1 MNAGAPTGISTR
13 RRLVLQLTPL
23 LDLLFIVLFAQYIDL
38 QEATRREIAQ
48 ETRRREEETKR
59 RQEAENSESE
69 AAKLRTDALS
79 QVAELNRR
87 LEQFEIEKR
96 RLARELELARAET
109 QREGQAREELEKL
122 AARDRAAIGSLV
134 QNVLRINQDAIL
146 EAIQG
151 APATDRQRLR
161 ASFEEMNT
169 KSAAAVIHHLRAT
182 DELKKR
188 ADLWELYIGD
198 DNSVRVTIAGEV
210 MAENLQVQ
218 SPDRLANAVVEA
230 ARQRGEP
237 KSLVI
242 ILLSWSNAD
251 RRTRDLARQ
260 ALEDVVT
267 VLKAQWP
274 GKRIEVAPLG
284 YTPVPP

>member
-1 MNAGAPTGISTR
+1 MDARTR
-13 RRLVLQLTPL
+13 RRFTLQLTPL
-23 LDLLFIVLFAQYIDL
+23 LDLLFIVLYAQYIDL

-48 ETRRREEETKR
+48 ETHRRH
-59 RQEAENSESE
+59 EAEQAEHE

-79 QVAELNRR
+79 QLTELNQKV
-87 LEQFEIEKR
+87 EQFEIEKR
-96 RLARELELARAET
+96 RLTRELELARAET
-109 QREGQAREELEKL
+109 QKEGQAREELEKL
-122 AARDRAAIGSLV
+122 AAKDRAAIGQLV
-134 QNVLRINQDAIL
+134 QSVLRINQDAIL

-151 APATDRQRLR
+151 SPAADRQRLR
-161 ASFEEMNT
+161 ASFEEMNA

-182 DELKKR
+182 EELKKR
-188 ADLWELYIGD
+188 ADLWEVYIGD
-198 DNSVRVTIAGEV
+198 DNTVRLTLVGDV

-218 SPDRLANAVVEA
+218 SPDQLANAIAEA

-251 RRTRDLARQ
+251 RRTRDLTRQ
-260 ALEDVVT
+260 ALDDVVT
-267 VLKAQWP
+267 VLKADWP

>member
-1 MNAGAPTGISTR
+1 MDARTR
-13 RRLVLQLTPL
+13 RRFTLQLTPL
-23 LDLLFIVLFAQYIDL
+23 LDLLFIVLYAQYIDL
-38 QEATRREIAQ
+38 QAATRREIAQ
-48 ETRRREEETKR
+48 ETVR
-59 RQEAENSESE
+59 RQDAEKAEHE

-79 QVAELNRR
+79 QLAELNQKV
-87 LEQFEIEKR
+87 EQFEIEKR
-96 RLARELELARAET
+96 RLNRELELARAET
-109 QREGQAREELEKL
+109 QKEGMAREELEKL
-122 AARDRAAIGSLV
+122 AAKDRAAIGQLV
-134 QNVLRINQDAIL
+134 QSVLRINQDAIL

-151 APATDRQRLR
+151 APTADRQRLR
-161 ASFEEMNT
+161 ASFEEMST

-182 DELKKR
+182 EELKKR
-188 ADLWELYIGD
+188 ADLWEVYIGD
-198 DNSVRVTIAGEV
+198 DNAVRLTLVGDV

-218 SPDRLANAVVEA
+218 SADQLANAVAEA

-260 ALEDVVT
+260 ALDDVVT
-267 VLKAQWP
+267 VLKADWP

>member
-1 MNAGAPTGISTR
+1 MDARTR
-13 RRLVLQLTPL
+13 RRFTLQLAPL
-23 LDLLFIVLFAQYIDL
+23 LDLLFIVLYAQYIDL

-48 ETRRREEETKR
+48 ATQRS
-59 RQEAENSESE
+59 QEAQQAGLE

-79 QVAELNRR
+79 QVADLNQR

-96 RLARELELARAET
+96 RLTRELELARAET
-109 QREGQAREELEKL
+109 EKEGQAREELEKL
-122 AARDRAAIGSLV
+122 AAKDRTAIGQLV
-134 QNVLRINQDAIL
+134 QNVLKINQDSIL

-151 APATDRQRLR
+151 VPTADRQRLR
-161 ASFEEMNT
+161 ASFEEMSS

-182 DELKKR
+182 EELKKR
-188 ADLWELYIGD
+188 ADLWEVYIAD
-198 DNSVRVTIAGEV
+198 DNTVRVTVVGEV
-210 MAENLQVQ
+210 MVENLQVASADQ
-218 SPDRLANAVVEA
+218 LANAVAEV

-251 RRTRDLARQ
+251 RRTRDLTRQ
-260 ALEDVVT
+260 ALDDVTT
-267 VLKAQWP
+267 VLKADWP

>member
-1 MNAGAPTGISTR
+1 MDARTR
-13 RRLVLQLTPL
+13 RRFTLQLTPL
-23 LDLLFIVLFAQYIDL
+23 LDLLFIVLYAQYIDL
-38 QEATRREIAQ
+38 QESTRREIAQ
-48 ETRRREEETKR
+48 ETVR
-59 RQEAENSESE
+59 RQDAEHAEHE

-79 QVAELNRR
+79 QLTELNQKV
-87 LEQFEIEKR
+87 EQFEIEKR
-96 RLARELELARAET
+96 RLNRELELARAET
-109 QREGQAREELEKL
+109 QKEGQAREELEKL
-122 AARDRAAIGSLV
+122 AAKDRAAIGQLV
-134 QNVLRINQDAIL
+134 QSVLRINQDAIL

-151 APATDRQRLR
+151 APTADRQRLR
-161 ASFEEMNT
+161 ASFEEMSA

-182 DELKKR
+182 EELKKR
-188 ADLWELYIGD
+188 ADLWEVYIGD
-198 DNSVRVTIAGEV
+198 DNTVRLTLVGDV

-218 SPDRLANAVVEA
+218 SPDQLANAIAEA

-251 RRTRDLARQ
+251 RRTRDLTRQ
-260 ALEDVVT
+260 ALDDVVT
-267 VLKAQWP
+267 VLKADWP

>member
-1 MNAGAPTGISTR
+1 MDARTR
-13 RRLVLQLTPL
+13 RRFTLQLTPL
-23 LDLLFIVLFAQYIDL
+23 LDLLFIVLYAQYIDL

-48 ETRRREEETKR
+48 ETVR
-59 RQEAENSESE
+59 RQDAEKAEHE

-79 QVAELNRR
+79 QLAELNQKV
-87 LEQFEIEKR
+87 EQFEIEKR
-96 RLARELELARAET
+96 RLNRELELARAET
-109 QREGQAREELEKL
+109 QKEGLAREELEKL
-122 AARDRAAIGSLV
+122 AAKDRAAIGQLV
-134 QNVLRINQDAIL
+134 QSVLRINQDAIL

-151 APATDRQRLR
+151 SPTADRQRLR
-161 ASFEEMNT
+161 ASFEEMST

-182 DELKKR
+182 EELKKR
-188 ADLWELYIGD
+188 ADLWEVYIGD
-198 DNSVRVTIAGEV
+198 DNAVRLTMVGDV

-218 SPDRLANAVVEA
+218 SADQLANAFAEA

-251 RRTRDLARQ
+251 RRTRDLTRQ
-260 ALEDVVT
+260 ALDDVVT
-267 VLKAQWP
+267 VLKADWP

>member
-1 MNAGAPTGISTR
+1 MDARTR
-13 RRLVLQLTPL
+13 RRFTLQLAPL

-38 QEATRREIAQ
+38 QEATKREIAQ
-48 ETRRREEETKR
+48 ATQRS
-59 RQEAENSESE
+59 QEAVQAERE
-69 AAKLRTDALS
+69 AARLRTDALS
-79 QVAELNRR
+79 QVSELNQR

-96 RLARELELARAET
+96 RLQRELELARAET
-109 QREGQAREELEKL
+109 QKEGQAREELEKL
-122 AARDRAAIGSLV
+122 AAKDRTAIGQLV
-134 QNVLRINQDAIL
+134 QNVLRINQDSIL

-151 APATDRQRLR
+151 APAPDRQRLR

-169 KSAAAVIHHLRAT
+169 KSAAAVIHHLRST
-182 DELKKR
+182 EELKKR
-188 ADLWELYIGD
+188 ADLWEVYID
-198 DNSVRVTIAGEV
+198 DNNSVRVTLVGEV

-218 SPDRLANAVVEA
+218 SPDQLANTIAEV

-260 ALEDVVT
+260 ALDDVVT
-267 VLKAQWP
+267 VLKADWP

>member
-1 MNAGAPTGISTR
+1 MDARTR
-13 RRLVLQLTPL
+13 RRFTLQLAPL

-38 QEATRREIAQ
+38 QEATKREIAQ
-48 ETRRREEETKR
+48 ATQRS
-59 RQEAENSESE
+59 QEAEQQRGNAEMAERE

-79 QVAELNRR
+79 QVSELNQR

-96 RLARELELARAET
+96 RLTRELELARAATEK
-109 QREGQAREELEKL
+109 EGMAREELEKL
-122 AARDRAAIGSLV
+122 AAKDRTAIGSLV
-134 QNVLRINQDAIL
+134 QNVLRINQDSIL

-151 APATDRQRLR
+151 APAPDRQRLR
-161 ASFEEMNT
+161 ASFEEMSS

-182 DELKKR
+182 EELKKR
-188 ADLWELYIGD
+188 ADLWEVYIGD
-198 DNSVRVTIAGEV
+198 DNTVKVTVVGEV
-210 MAENLQVQ
+210 MAENLQVL
-218 SPDRLANAVVEA
+218 SPDQLANTIAEA

-260 ALEDVVT
+260 ALDDVVT
-267 VLKAQWP
+267 VLKADWP

>member
-1 MNAGAPTGISTR
+1 MDARTR
-13 RRLVLQLTPL
+13 RRFTLQLTPL
-23 LDLLFIVLFAQYIDL
+23 LDLLFIVLYAQYIDL

-48 ETRRREEETKR
+48 ETVR
-59 RQEAENSESE
+59 RQEAEKAEHE

-79 QVAELNRR
+79 QLAELNQKV
-87 LEQFEIEKR
+87 EQFEIEKR
-96 RLARELELARAET
+96 RLNRELELARAET
-109 QREGQAREELEKL
+109 QKEGQAREELEKL
-122 AARDRAAIGSLV
+122 AAKDRAAIGQLV
-134 QNVLRINQDAIL
+134 QGVLKINQDAIL

-151 APATDRQRLR
+151 APVTDRQRLR
-161 ASFEEMNT
+161 ASFEEMST
-169 KSAAAVIHHLRAT
+169 KSVAAVIHHLRAT
-182 DELKKR
+182 EELKKR
-188 ADLWELYIGD
+188 ADLWEVYIGD
-198 DNSVRVTIAGEV
+198 DNGVRLTMVGDV

-218 SPDRLANAVVEA
+218 SADQLANAVAEA

-251 RRTRDLARQ
+251 RRTRDLTRQ
-260 ALEDVVT
+260 ALDDVVT
-267 VLKAQWP
+267 VLKADWP

>member
-1 MNAGAPTGISTR
+1 MDARTR
-13 RRLVLQLTPL
+13 RKFTLQLAPL

-48 ETRRREEETKR
+48 ETQRRHDAELS
-59 RQEAENSESE
+59 QVEAG
-69 AAKLRTDALS
+69 KLRTDALS
-79 QVAELNRR
+79 QLAELNQKV
-87 LEQFEIEKR
+87 EQFEIDKR
-96 RLARELELARAET
+96 RLTRELELSRAET
-109 QREGQAREELEKL
+109 QKEGMAREELEKL
-122 AARDRAAIGSLV
+122 AAKDRTAIGQLV
-134 QNVLRINQDAIL
+134 QGVLRINQESIL
-146 EAIQG
+146 EAIAG
-151 APATDRQRLR
+151 APAGDRQRLR
-161 ASFEEMNT
+161 TSFEEMSS

-188 ADLWELYIGD
+188 ADLWEVYIGD
-198 DNSVRVTIAGEV
+198 DNTVRVTIVGEI
-210 MAENLQVQ
+210 MAEHLQVI
-218 SPDRLANAVVEA
+218 SPDQLANAVAEV

-260 ALEDVVT
+260 ALDDVVT
-267 VLKAQWP
+267 VLKADWP

>member
-1 MNAGAPTGISTR
+1 MDARTR
-13 RRLVLQLTPL
+13 RRFTLQLTPL
-23 LDLLFIVLFAQYIDL
+23 LDLLFIVLYAQYIDL

-48 ETRRREEETKR
+48 ETER
-59 RQEAENSESE
+59 RQQAERHERDAS
-69 AAKLRTDALS
+69 KLRTDALAQLS
-79 QVAELNRR
+79 DLTQKIET
-87 LEQFEIEKR
+87 FEIEKR
-96 RLARELELARAET
+96 RLTRELELARQET
-109 QREGQAREELEKL
+109 AKEGQAREELEKL
-122 AARDRAAIGSLV
+122 AAKDRTAIGQLV

-151 APATDRQRLR
+151 APTPDRQKLR
-161 ASFEEMNT
+161 AEFEEMST

-182 DELKKR
+182 EELKKR
-188 ADLWELYIGD
+188 ADLWEVYIGD
-198 DNSVRVTIAGEV
+198 DNSVRVTLVGEV
-210 MAENLQVQ
+210 MAENLQAS
-218 SPDRLANAVVEA
+218 SPDQLANTIAEL

-242 ILLSWSNAD
+242 VLLSWSNAD

-260 ALEDVVT
+260 ALDDVVT
-267 VLKAQWP
+267 VLKADWP